1 MGSPFQVRKRL
12 KRQAKRAAHIA
23 FRLVFSRGS
32 DDSDVVDVS
41 QTPSPPT
48 APPVEKRA
56 DTTPAKGSPVD
67 DIQPVAEDIAPAPKK
82 SAPKKPAAKKPAAK
96 KRKTSTT
103 SKAKTASS
111 AKSKSTKAKA
121 AAATKAKS
129 KSKAKSKP
137 SKSKGEEKKA
147 KSDSE
152 KPSDPAPS
160 KEEQAAQRQKA
171 HWEKTRLGV
180 LGFVAENGGTASLR
194 EMHDFERKYFIAHQ
208 SFSRLMEELTDA
220 DLLAFDFDTGMAT
233 LTDAGRSKVN

>member
-67 DIQPVAEDIAPAPKK
+67 DIQPVAEDIAPAPKIGSEK
-82 SAPKKPAAKKPAAK
+82 TGCEKTA
-96 KRKTSTT
+96 KTSTT

-121 AAATKAKS
+121 AAATKRESGNRRRNQSLQSRRAK
-129 KSKAKSKP
+129 K
-137 SKSKGEEKKA
+137 KKA

-171 HWEKTRLGV
+171 HWEKTRLG
-180 LGFVAENGGTASLR
+180 
-194 EMHDFERKYFIAHQ
+194 Y
-208 SFSRLMEELTDA
+208 
-220 DLLAFDFDTGMAT
+220 
-233 LTDAGRSKVN
+233 